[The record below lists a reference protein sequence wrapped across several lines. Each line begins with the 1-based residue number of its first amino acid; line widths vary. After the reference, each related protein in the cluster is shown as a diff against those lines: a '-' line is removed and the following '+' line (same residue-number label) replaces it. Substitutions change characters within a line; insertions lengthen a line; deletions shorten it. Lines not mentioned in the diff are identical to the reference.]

1 MKKNFILLMAFA
13 LLGVSMSAKPVSQET
28 AQRLGRLFV
37 TANFELTRQST
48 ELNLVYTAFAE
59 RGEAC
64 YYVFNVGEK
73 GFVIMSADDNYRPII
88 AYSDERTFNIDDM
101 APALVDHLELIRQ
114 GIMEASQASS
124 AKASTLYPKSN

>member
-13 LLGVSMSAKPVSQET
+13 LLGISMSAKPVSQET

-48 ELNLVYTAFAE
+48 ELNLVYTAIAE

-64 YYVFNVGEK
+64 YYVFN
-73 GFVIMSADDNYRPII
+73 
-88 AYSDERTFNIDDM
+88 
-101 APALVDHLELIRQ
+101 AL
-114 GIMEASQASS
+114 GC
-124 AKASTLYPKSN
+124 NCC